1 MARVDPAPCT
11 GANPDKAGLMVE
23 AAINKI
29 ACLPYSDTDARFE
42 REVQSIVGT
51 LSENL
56 PVGARPT
63 STRRLLMTRTLPM
76 IIPQPTVDRRTTKPT
91 GQKAPLQPKEVWAIR
106 VRLQLA
112 QRIRDLALFNLA
124 IDAKLRGCDLV
135 CLKVADVAQ
144 MGEARSRASVIQKK
158 TGAPVRF
165 EITPVTREAL
175 NIWLKHTE
183 LSGRDW
189 LFPSRVRACP
199 HLTTRQY
206 QRLVKDWVTS
216 IGLDPS
222 RYGSHSLRRTKA
234 TQIYKRTGNLR
245 AVQLLLGHAK
255 IESTVQYLG
264 VEVEDALTISEQL
277 EL

>member
-1 MARVDPAPCT
+1 
-11 GANPDKAGLMVE
+11 MVN
-23 AAINKI
+23 A
-29 ACLPYSDTDARFE
+29 
-42 REVQSIVGT
+42 
-51 LSENL
+51 
-56 PVGARPT
+56 
-63 STRRLLMTRTLPM
+63 LPM
-76 IIPQPTVDRRTTKPT
+76 IVPQTDASRRSGRPS

-112 QRIRDLALFNLA
+112 QRSRDLALFNLA
-124 IDAKLRGCDLV
+124 IDSKLRGCDLV
-135 CLKVADVAQ
+135 RLKVADVAQ
-144 MGEARSRASVIQKK
+144 MGDARARASVIQKK

-165 EITPVTREAL
+165 EITPAARETL
-175 NIWLKHTE
+175 NAWIRKAG
-183 LSGRDW
+183 LSDRDW
-189 LFPSRVRACP
+189 LFPSRIHACP

-206 QRLVKDWVTS
+206 QRLVKDWIAL

-264 VEVEDALTISEQL
+264 VEVEDALTLSEQI

>member
-1 MARVDPAPCT
+1 MTSP
-11 GANPDKAGLMVE
+11 
-23 AAINKI
+23 
-29 ACLPYSDTDARFE
+29 LP
-42 REVQSIVGT
+42 II
-51 LSENL
+51 
-56 PVGARPT
+56 RPQFGNI
-63 STRRLLMTRTLPM
+63 RR
-76 IIPQPTVDRRTTKPT
+76 ISKPI

-112 QRIRDLALFNLA
+112 KRVRDLALFNLA
-124 IDAKLRGCDLV
+124 IDSKLRGCDLV
-135 CLKVADVAQ
+135 CLKVTDVAQ

-165 EITPVTREAL
+165 EITSPARETL
-175 NIWLKHTE
+175 NAWIRKAG
-183 LSGRDW
+183 LSDRDW
-189 LFPSRVRACP
+189 LFPSRIRACP

-206 QRLVKDWVTS
+206 QRLVKEWVAT
-216 IGLDPS
+216 IGLDPA

-264 VEVEDALTISEQL
+264 VEVEDALTLSEQI

>member
-1 MARVDPAPCT
+1 
-11 GANPDKAGLMVE
+11 
-23 AAINKI
+23 
-29 ACLPYSDTDARFE
+29 
-42 REVQSIVGT
+42 
-51 LSENL
+51 
-56 PVGARPT
+56 
-63 STRRLLMTRTLPM
+63 MTHPLPM
-76 IIPQPTVDRRTTKPT
+76 IVSQAAKTRRTAKPS

-112 QRIRDLALFNLA
+112 KRIRDLALFNLA
-124 IDAKLRGCDLV
+124 IDSKLRGCDLV
-135 CLKVADVAQ
+135 CLKVTDVAQ

-165 EITPVTREAL
+165 EITPAARETL
-175 NIWLKHTE
+175 NAWIRKAG
-183 LSGRDW
+183 LSDRDW
-189 LFPSRVRACP
+189 LFPSRFHACP

-206 QRLVKDWVTS
+206 QRLVKDWVAI
-216 IGLDPS
+216 IGLDPT

-264 VEVEDALTISEQL
+264 VEVEDALTLSEQI

>member
-1 MARVDPAPCT
+1 MIVSQ
-11 GANPDKAGLMVE
+11 
-23 AAINKI
+23 AAK
-29 ACLPYSDTDARFE
+29 
-42 REVQSIVGT
+42 
-51 LSENL
+51 
-56 PVGARPT
+56 
-63 STRRLLMTRTLPM
+63 TRRTA
-76 IIPQPTVDRRTTKPT
+76 KPS

-112 QRIRDLALFNLA
+112 KRIRDLALFNLA
-124 IDAKLRGCDLV
+124 IDSKLRGCDLV
-135 CLKVADVAQ
+135 CLKVTDVAQ

-165 EITPVTREAL
+165 EITPAARETL
-175 NIWLKHTE
+175 NAWIRKAG
-183 LSGRDW
+183 LSDRDW
-189 LFPSRVRACP
+189 LFPSRFHACP
-199 HLTTRQY
+199 HLTMRQY
-206 QRLVKDWVTS
+206 QRLVKDWVAI
-216 IGLDPS
+216 IGLDPT

-264 VEVEDALTISEQL
+264 VEVEDALTLSEQI

>member
-1 MARVDPAPCT
+1 
-11 GANPDKAGLMVE
+11 
-23 AAINKI
+23 
-29 ACLPYSDTDARFE
+29 
-42 REVQSIVGT
+42 
-51 LSENL
+51 
-56 PVGARPT
+56 
-63 STRRLLMTRTLPM
+63 MTNTLPM
-76 IIPQPTVDRRTTKPT
+76 VVPQPAERQRSPRPS

-112 QRIRDLALFNLA
+112 GRVRDLALFNLA
-124 IDAKLRGCDLV
+124 IDSKLRGCDLV
-135 CLKVADVAQ
+135 ALRVVDVAQ
-144 MGEARSRASVIQKK
+144 MGEPRPRAGVVQRK

-165 EITPVTREAL
+165 EITPATREAL
-175 NIWLKHTE
+175 ANWIRLGC
-183 LSGRDW
+183 LADRDW
-189 LFPSRVRACP
+189 LFPSRIRACP

-206 QRLVKDWVTS
+206 QRLVKGWVAS

-264 VEVEDALTISEQL
+264 VEVEDALTLAEQV

>member
-1 MARVDPAPCT
+1 
-11 GANPDKAGLMVE
+11 
-23 AAINKI
+23 
-29 ACLPYSDTDARFE
+29 
-42 REVQSIVGT
+42 
-51 LSENL
+51 
-56 PVGARPT
+56 
-63 STRRLLMTRTLPM
+63 MTHALPM
-76 IIPQPTVDRRTTKPT
+76 IVPQAAKTRRTAKPS

-112 QRIRDLALFNLA
+112 KRIRDLALFNLA
-124 IDAKLRGCDLV
+124 IDSKLRGCDLV
-135 CLKVADVAQ
+135 CLKVTDVAQ

-165 EITPVTREAL
+165 EITPAARETL
-175 NIWLKHTE
+175 NAWIRTAG
-183 LSGRDW
+183 LSDRDR
-189 LFPSRVRACP
+189 LFPSRFHACP

-206 QRLVKDWVTS
+206 QRLVKDWVAI
-216 IGLDPS
+216 IGLDPT

-264 VEVEDALTISEQL
+264 VEVEDALTLSEQI